1 MIECAS
7 HVLIWSLLFQPA
19 GADPAVDPGVGKPT
33 TPTTQTEPEAA
44 VSEVESTPTQTEP
57 EMTDELH
64 EGVAKGFQYLALQQS
79 ENGSFGQ
86 GRFTNHVGITS
97 LAAIAYLSDGNTP
110 NRGPYAKHV
119 DLALDFILDH
129 ASDTGLIAGTTSH
142 GPMYGHG
149 FATLF
154 LGEVYGMS
162 SRDDE
167 IRVALAKAVE
177 LIIRTQNKEGGWRYK
192 PVPDDADVSVTI
204 CQIMALRSARNAG
217 ISVDEDVID
226 KAVAYVRSCQNSD
239 GGWRYMIRP
248 GTSAW
253 PRTAAG
259 LASLYYA
266 GIHEGESIEKG
277 LDYLERTAFPSNR
290 SVRQSHYYYGQYY
303 AVQAMHMAGGDRWS
317 RWWPAAREALLGR
330 QSSNG
335 GWLDHQVGGAYASSM
350 ALIILQMPKRY
361 LPIFQR

>member
-1 MIECAS
+1 MIEQS
-7 HVLIWSLLFQPA
+7 IYMLVLGLLFQA
-19 GADPAVDPGVGKPT
+19 T
-33 TPTTQTEPEAA
+33 TPTVAPPPIHPTSKPN
-44 VSEVESTPTQTEP
+44 VTPPPSPPDGPDNQLI
-57 EMTDELH
+57 EMTAELH
-64 EGVAKGFQYLALQQS
+64 EGVARGFQYLALQQS

-97 LAAIAYLSDGNTP
+97 LAAIAYLSNGNTP
-110 NRGPYAKHV
+110 TRGEYSKQVA
-119 DLALDFILDH
+119 LALQFILNH
-129 ASDTGLIAGTTSH
+129 STETGLIAGDTSH

-162 SRDDE
+162 AQDKDVRT
-167 IRVALAKAVE
+167 ALGKAVD
-177 LIIRTQNKEGGWRYK
+177 LIVRTQNKEGGWRYK

-217 ISVDEDVID
+217 ISIDEDVINR
-226 KAVAYVRSCQNSD
+226 AVAYVQSCQNED

-248 GTSAW
+248 GSSAW

-259 LASLYYA
+259 VASLYYA
-266 GIHEGESIEKG
+266 GIHQGESIEKG
-277 LDYLERTAFPSNR
+277 LDYLERNALPSSKN
-290 SVRQSHYYYGQYY
+290 VRQSHYYYGQYY
-303 AVQAMHMAGGDRWS
+303 AVQAMYLAGGARWA

-335 GWLDHQVGGAYASSM
+335 GWLDHQVGGAYASAM